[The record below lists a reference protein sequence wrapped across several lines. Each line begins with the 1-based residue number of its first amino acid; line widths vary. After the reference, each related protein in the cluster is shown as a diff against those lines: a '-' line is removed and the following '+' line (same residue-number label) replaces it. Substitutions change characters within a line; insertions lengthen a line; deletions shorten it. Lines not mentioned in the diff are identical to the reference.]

1 MSTKSYTLNFTAA
14 GMLPLPQ
21 GRFFMIKSATS
32 ALSISARRRDGQP
45 VEFVNVGA
53 GLQYNSL
60 ETLGWYSL
68 EVTSAAAQVV
78 EIIISDEASVTFA
91 NLVSVAGSVTVQDQP
106 FATFAPPA
114 DASIASAASLDIA
127 ANAARRAIVIG
138 SLASNAP
145 ATTNLRVRD
154 QAGTTAA
161 GVELQPGTSVRIPTT
176 AALRIRNND
185 ANAQNV
191 WYYEET

>member
-1 MSTKSYTLNFTAA
+1 MSTRTYTLNFLGA

-21 GRFFMIKSATS
+21 GRFFMIKQATS
-32 ALSISARRRDGQP
+32 ALNISARRRDGQP
-45 VEFVNVGA
+45 VEFTNVGA

-68 EVTSAAAQVV
+68 EVTSTAAQVV
-78 EIIISDEASVTFA
+78 EIVISDEASVTFSNA
-91 NLVSVAGSVTVQDQP
+91 VSVTGIAQTQEQP
-106 FATFAPPA
+106 FPTFAPPA
-114 DASIASAASLDIA
+114 DVSIPAANHQDIA

-154 QAGTTAA
+154 QTGTAA
-161 GVELQPGTSVRIPTT
+161 AGIELQPGTSVRIPTT

-185 ANAQNV
+185 ANAQSV
-191 WYYEET
+191 WYYEEV